1 MKITTVSYQKTFI
14 IGPYQNEKIGFEAE
28 IDQRVEHPD
37 QVLTSLKDMAEN
49 WHKIS
54 NPHLQAHPGEDK
66 TGGGS
71 HTTSPQQGPEV
82 IDYKKWERFEIDI
95 DNAETSDEL
104 ELIIKQVDTFPG
116 RLLSTINAK
125 RQALK
130 PKEFTDGLE

>member
-1 MKITTVSYQKTFI
+1 MATARAHRKFAIYSGFLDTILEGEEEILEGETRKDTLKRI
-14 IGPYQNEKIGFEAE
+14 IKELEETAAE
-28 IDQRVEHPD
+28 
-37 QVLTSLKDMAEN
+37 LK
-49 WHKIS
+49 
-54 NPHLQAHPGEDK
+54 LQAHPGEDK

-71 HTTSPQQGPEV
+71 HTVSPQQGPEV